1 MAMTIAKLSGPHR
14 VIVVFILTGR
24 VIKFTAMKNIW
35 EIIKKSTIDL
45 WDEMLYMV
53 LFNVI
58 WLVGTLL
65 LLPWPFVTFALY
77 FIAIDVADG
86 KGIKWGKFWRYGR
99 ENLKSAYIWGGIN
112 FVALGLMWFNI
123 VFYSRYNEAWAQIL
137 QLFFL
142 SLLAFWLLLQHI
154 SVVLYPRLVEP
165 SYKLALR
172 NSAILVGKN
181 PIVSLVV
188 MVLSGALILVSALFP
203 ALTFMIVFSYVA
215 IIIANTAHV
224 LLRKELAEPDV

>member
-1 MAMTIAKLSGPHR
+1 MGKFPRPPPLREFALVFNLSGR
-14 VIVVFILTGR
+14 VL
-24 VIKFTAMKNIW
+24 KSTAMKNIW

-58 WLVGTLL
+58 WLIGTLL
-65 LLPWPFVTFALY
+65 ILPWPFVTFALY

-86 KGIKWGKFWRYGR
+86 KGIKWSKFWGYGR
-99 ENLKSAYIWGGIN
+99 KNLKSAYIWGGVN
-112 FVALGLMWFNI
+112 VVALGLMWFNI
-123 VFYSRYNEAWAQIL
+123 IFYSRFNAAWAQIL

-142 SLLAFWLLLQHI
+142 SLLAFWLLVQHI
-154 SVVLYPRLVEP
+154 AVVLYPRLVEP

-172 NSAILVGKN
+172 NAAILVGKY
-181 PIVSLVV
+181 PVVSLVV
-188 MVLSGALILVSALFP
+188 MVLSGAMILVSAFFP
-203 ALTFMIVFSYVA
+203 ALAFMIVFAYVA

-224 LLRKELAEPDV
+224 LLRKELAETDL